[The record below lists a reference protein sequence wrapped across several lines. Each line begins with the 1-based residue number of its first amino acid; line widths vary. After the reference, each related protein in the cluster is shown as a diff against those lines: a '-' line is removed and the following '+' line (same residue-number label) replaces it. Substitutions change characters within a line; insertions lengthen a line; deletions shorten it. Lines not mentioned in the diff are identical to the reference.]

1 MQILI
6 PIVVEESIIGNGA
19 RRRDGRGIL
28 LDVNKVT
35 FDFQESQLGDF
46 IIKMEVK
53 NKDDCF
59 CWALMAVYGAA
70 QPKHKDRFFGEFVN
84 TCCNEIL
91 PILICGDLTITR

>member
-1 MQILI
+1 
-6 PIVVEESIIGNGA
+6 
-19 RRRDGRGIL
+19 
-28 LDVNKVT
+28 
-35 FDFQESQLGDF
+35 
-46 IIKMEVK
+46 MEVK

-91 PILICGDLTITR
+91 PILICGDLNITRSP